1 MPAPAPSP
9 RRTQR
14 ERSETTTA
22 ELLAAARE
30 LFARDGYEATSL
42 DGIAAAA
49 AVSKGALYHHFGSK
63 RDVFRAVFAAEQRRL
78 AELEEAAYLRRD
90 DPWDAFIAGC
100 EAFLEASADPGVG
113 RITLRD
119 APGALGQ
126 GEVRELEAGAFAMT
140 RVGLRRAMEAGRI
153 APRPVDPLATLVFGS
168 LCALAAEIAIAEEPE
183 RALHDS
189 VAELRRVLGAL
200 AA

>member
-1 MPAPAPSP
+1 MPAPVPSP

-14 ERSETTTA
+14 ERSEATTA
-22 ELLAAARE
+22 ELLSAARE

-42 DGIAAAA
+42 DGIATAA

-78 AELEEAAYLRRD
+78 AGLEEAAYRSRE
-90 DPWDAFIAGC
+90 DPWDGFIAGC

-126 GEVRELEAGAFAMT
+126 GEVRELEAGAYAMT
-140 RVGLRRAMEAGRI
+140 RAGLRRAMDAGRI
-153 APRPVDPLATLVFGS
+153 SPRPVDPLATLVFGS
-168 LCALAAEIAIAEEPE
+168 LCALAEDIAGSKDPR
-183 RALHDS
+183 RALRES